1 MLDNIGSNVT
11 SYTHGRL
18 TEPVHSML
26 EIRTRIQKSFKPEY
40 QFPSRCDSIIPY
52 LSVLFGKA
60 HAVKYVDYTAGK
72 KFGPNPGCGF

>member
-26 EIRTRIQKSFKPEY
+26 EIRTRIQKNLNPNINFRPDAIQLY
-40 QFPSRCDSIIPY
+40 LFFPLY
-52 LSVLFGKA
+52 LER
-60 HAVKYVDYTAGK
+60 HMR
-72 KFGPNPGCGF
+72 